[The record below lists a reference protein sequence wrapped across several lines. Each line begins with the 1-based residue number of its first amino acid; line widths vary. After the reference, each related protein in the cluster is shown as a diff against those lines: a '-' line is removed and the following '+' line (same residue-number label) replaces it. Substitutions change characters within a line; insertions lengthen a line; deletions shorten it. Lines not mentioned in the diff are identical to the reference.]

1 MHLAWLA
8 AGFQSDPTTVIPCS
22 DAAAPEEGREA
33 AMVPCPLPFTW
44 VFYLFSPG
52 EQLEPPGL
60 PFSAAFTS
68 MKWGLSRCL
77 SRVGKLQPSC
87 KWLNNIDPAG
97 FLEIFGDHILVLA
110 VSECKTNKQKSKDLG
125 KGIFRLF
132 RHAT

>member
-22 DAAAPEEGREA
+22 DAAAPEEGQEA

-60 PFSAAFTS
+60 LFSAAFTS
-68 MKWGLSRCL
+68 MEMGLSRCL
-77 SRVGKLQPSC
+77 SRVGEPQPSC

-97 FLEIFGDHILVLA
+97 FLEILCDHFLVLA
-110 VSECKTNKQKSKDLG
+110 VSAKPTNKNRKTLEKAFLDYSVMQLY
-125 KGIFRLF
+125 
-132 RHAT
+132 